1 MVGAVMPIASMSV
14 AEDVTLIIPLGLLLA
29 TLGWV
34 GWTIHRR
41 ERAN

>member
-1 MVGAVMPIASMSV
+1 MLEGLLPIASVGV
-14 AEDVTLIIPLGLLLA
+14 AEDVTLIIPLGLVLV